1 MYLSICQNDLF
12 QIDEKCTLSL
22 NNQQL
27 GGHQA
32 ILTIVNALKHGRSIR
47 EIILACSFSELS
59 QSHIKE
65 WSKALVSLA
74 NEICSM
80 KHVSIVTTGSQ
91 YEDLEQMSVTE
102 SLKLFLTVAETTH
115 TTVQEVFTILHP
127 DVFLEE
133 ISINFARVLPTCCD
147 VERSFMVS

>member
-1 MYLSICQNDLF
+1 MFEYLSICQNDLF
-12 QIDEKCTLSL
+12 QIDEKCTFSL

-91 YEDLEQMSVTE
+91 YEERNPNTTTCSRRPLSSAGGPSPSRTSSSFAANVA
-102 SLKLFLTVAETTH
+102 SL
-115 TTVQEVFTILHP
+115 ILCRH
-127 DVFLEE
+127 
-133 ISINFARVLPTCCD
+133 S
-147 VERSFMVS
+147 

>member
-1 MYLSICQNDLF
+1 M
-12 QIDEKCTLSL
+12 
-22 NNQQL
+22 
-27 GGHQA
+27 
-32 ILTIVNALKHGRSIR
+32 TIVNALKHGRSIR

-59 QSHIKE
+59 ETHKKE
-65 WSKALVSLA
+65 WSKALIGLA

-80 KHVSIVTTGSQ
+80 KHVTMTTTGTE
-91 YEDLEQMSVTE
+91 YENLDTVSVTD
-102 SLKLFLTVAETTH
+102 SLKLFLTVADTTS

-127 DVFLEE
+127 EVFLED